1 MDRTSLKY
9 PFNIFVRVRRRR
21 NKEKKEYNDDCSALS
36 RANSDISRI
45 SNIVT
50 TSIKD
55 LLMCVDRFSRCWTPI
70 SVSTS
75 NAKGSCYCAHM
86 ETRLQIAKYSG
97 R

>member
-1 MDRTSLKY
+1 MDRISLKY
-9 PFNIFVRVRRRR
+9 PFNIFVRVPRRR

-36 RANSDISRI
+36 RRNSDIII

>member
-1 MDRTSLKY
+1 MDRISLKY
-9 PFNIFVRVRRRR
+9 PFNIFVRVPRRG

-36 RANSDISRI
+36 RRNSDIII

>member
-1 MDRTSLKY
+1 MDRISLKY
-9 PFNIFVRVRRRR
+9 PFNIFVRVPRRR

-36 RANSDISRI
+36 RRNSDIII

-86 ETRLQIAKYSG
+86 ETWLQIAKYSG

>member
-1 MDRTSLKY
+1 MDRISLKY
-9 PFNIFVRVRRRR
+9 PFNIFVRVPRRR

-36 RANSDISRI
+36 RRNSDIII

-55 LLMCVDRFSRCWTPI
+55 LLICVDRFSRCWTPI